1 MKYGA
6 RNQLIGEVTEI
17 KRGMVMSQIKF
28 TIPEGAAMSSVITV
42 ESLDDLGIKEGDKVK
57 VVIKAISVLL
67 VKE

>member
-6 RNQLIGEVTEI
+6 RNQLMGTVTEI

-28 TIPEGAAMSSVITV
+28 TVPDGAAMSSVITV
-42 ESLDDLGIKEGDKVK
+42 ESLDELGIKEGDKVK
-57 VVIKAISVLL
+57 AVIKAINVLL